1 MTADFWLNA
10 ELFGGSVQNLEIIE
24 PLHSNLWGTSN
35 KKRSLYNMLKTT
47 KTIGG
52 YGMHVGWFFF
62 QLLLQNWLS
71 YLFMLSSKLVFE
83 DMQLSIT

>member
-1 MTADFWLNA
+1 MGNKQQ
-10 ELFGGSVQNLEIIE
+10 EEKSVQ
-24 PLHSNLWGTSN
+24 HAQDN
-35 KKRSLYNMLKTT
+35 KNNRRVRNACWL
-47 KTIGG
+47 I
-52 YGMHVGWFFF
+52 FF